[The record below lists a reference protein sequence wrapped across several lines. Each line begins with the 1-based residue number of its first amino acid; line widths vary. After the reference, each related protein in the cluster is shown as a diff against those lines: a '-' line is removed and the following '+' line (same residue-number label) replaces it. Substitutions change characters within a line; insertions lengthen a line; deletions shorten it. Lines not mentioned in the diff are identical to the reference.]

1 MVRRKNKHA
10 KIKVLFTWQ
19 KKSKYWKIGAK
30 KWKKLVTLSDST
42 HSHVILC
49 MKSQFWHI
57 KALSL
62 LPFDEGLEKP
72 IDPNSEIEVANT
84 VYEI

>member
-1 MVRRKNKHA
+1 MVRRKTHA
-10 KIKVLFTWQ
+10 KIKFCLHDKRFQSIEELEQ
-19 KKSKYWKIGAK
+19 KNV
-30 KWKKLVTLSDST
+30 KKLETLSNST

-84 VYEI
+84 VFLI